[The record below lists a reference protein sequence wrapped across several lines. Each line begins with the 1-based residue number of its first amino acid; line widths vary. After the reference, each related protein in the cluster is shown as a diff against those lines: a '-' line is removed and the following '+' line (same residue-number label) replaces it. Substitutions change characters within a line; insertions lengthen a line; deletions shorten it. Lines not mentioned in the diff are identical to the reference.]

1 MSVEPIWP
9 IWVVISVLFVCGRLA
24 FGSEI
29 DRSKPL
35 MGLTWFRSYIVFA
48 HLWCGWLACEGW
60 HAESDSHEQWA
71 AWGTLAAI
79 TTFEAWAFFTFH
91 PQFPDIK
98 E

>member
-60 HAESDSHEQWA
+60 HAETWEDRWSMWA
-71 AWGTLAAI
+71 MLTAI
-79 TTFEAWAFFTFH
+79 TAFEALAFFAFR
-91 PQFPDIK
+91 PQFPK